1 MRHLWRGVLAAA
13 TLVGFAT
20 IGTAAV
26 PPGAN
31 VLEYHGD
38 GARSGNYVVPGLTDQ
53 AAQSVRRD
61 PGFDGR
67 VDGHVY
73 AQPLYWR
80 APGAAHGLLIV
91 ATENDVVDAL
101 DATTGRLVWRKVL
114 GSPMPRPELPCGD
127 IDPLGITGTP
137 VIDAGNGAL
146 YLDAMVRTQSG
157 PEHLVF
163 GLRLSDGAVL
173 PGWPVNVREALA
185 SRGVR
190 FIPDVQN
197 QRAALALLDGRVLVG
212 FSGHFGDCG
221 DYHGIVLSVATAA
234 TQTASGWATRG
245 DKGGIW
251 APGGITL
258 ADGSAFFTT
267 GNTVGATQWADGEG
281 VFRVGPTV
289 ARSSDPRDYYAPANW
304 KALDDADLDMSGV
317 SPLPIDLPDG
327 ARRIVALGKDGD
339 AYLLDR
345 ENLGG
350 IGGQIAV
357 VRVAGTR
364 IITGPAVYPGNGGD
378 LVAFQSQRVLCPNG
392 RNVAGIGALAITAR
406 TIRPAWCASLDGR
419 GAPIVTTTDGH
430 SNPIVWVMGAEG
442 DDRLHAYRGDTGQ
455 ALLTGA
461 DRIDGLRHFA
471 TMLVAEGRLYAAADG
486 RVSAFGWRR

>member
-1 MRHLWRGVLAAA
+1 MQQFWRSFLVAAA
-13 TLVGFAT
+13 LMGFAS
-20 IGTAAV
+20 IATAAA

-38 GARSGNYVVPGLTDQ
+38 AARSGNYVAPGLTFE
-53 AAQSVRRD
+53 AAQNVRRD
-61 PGFDGR
+61 LGFDGR
-67 VDGHVY
+67 MDGHVY

-80 APGAAHGLLIV
+80 ASGAAHGLLIV
-91 ATENDVVDAL
+91 ATESDMVDAL
-101 DATTGRLVWRKVL
+101 DAASGRLVWRKVL
-114 GSPMPRPELPCGD
+114 GAPVPRSELPCGN

-137 VIDAGNGAL
+137 VIDAANGAL
-146 YLDAMVRTQSG
+146 YLDEMVRTQGG

-185 SRGVR
+185 SRGIR

-221 DYHGIVLSVATAA
+221 DYHGIVLSVAANAPHEA
-234 TQTASGWATRG
+234 TGWSTRG
-245 DKGGIW
+245 AKGGIW

-267 GNTVGATQWADGEG
+267 GNTVGATRWADGES
-281 VFRVGPTV
+281 VFRVGPTL
-289 ARSSDPRDYYAPANW
+289 ARSNDPRDYYAPSNW
-304 KALDDADLDMSGV
+304 KELDDADLDMSGV

-327 ARRIVALGKDGD
+327 AHRIVALGKDGD

-345 ENLGG
+345 AHLGG
-350 IGGQIAV
+350 IGGQIAIT
-357 VRVAGTR
+357 RVAGTR
-364 IITGPAVYPGNGGD
+364 IITGPATYPGDGGD
-378 LVAFQSQRVLCPNG
+378 LVVFQSQRVLCPNG
-392 RNVAGIGALAITAR
+392 RAVAGIGALAATAR
-406 TIRPAWCASLDGR
+406 NIAPAWCAPLDGR
-419 GAPIVTTTDGH
+419 GAPIVTTTDGRA
-430 SNPIVWVMGAEG
+430 NPIVWVMGAEG
-442 DDRLHAYRGDTGQ
+442 DNRLHAYRGDTGQ

-461 DRIDGLRHFA
+461 DRIDGLRRFA
-471 TMLVAEGRLYAAADG
+471 TMLVAEGRLYVAADG
-486 RVSAFGWRR
+486 RVVAFGR